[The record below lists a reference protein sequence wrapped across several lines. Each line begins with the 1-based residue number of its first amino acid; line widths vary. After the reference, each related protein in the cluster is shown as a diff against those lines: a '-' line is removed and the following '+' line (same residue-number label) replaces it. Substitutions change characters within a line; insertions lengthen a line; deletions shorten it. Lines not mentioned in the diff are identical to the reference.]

1 MSNGPVQFI
10 QPRNALRDKIG
21 GKLPAVDPNA
31 LARAEA
37 ALKSLSGQFQ
47 AWMEDEVTKL
57 DAARAAAKAAG
68 HTDKALQ
75 DVFSAAHDAKGM
87 GTTYEYPLVT
97 RLAGSLCKL
106 LDNEATRSLAAAS
119 PNLIDAHVDA
129 IKAAVRDQIKSD
141 EHPVGRVL
149 ANELEGR
156 TLELLKAA

>member
-1 MSNGPVQFI
+1 MSQGPVQFI
-10 QPRNALRDKIG
+10 QPRNSLREKLG
-21 GKLPAVDPNA
+21 GKLPSVDPNA

-47 AWMEDEVTKL
+47 DWMEDEVTKL
-57 DAARAAAKAAG
+57 ETARTAAKAAG
-68 HTDKALQ
+68 YTDKSLQ
-75 DVFSAAHDAKGM
+75 DVFGAAHDAKGM

-97 RLAGSLCKL
+97 RLAASLCKL
-106 LDNEATRSLAAAS
+106 LDSEATRALAAAS

-156 TLELLKAA
+156 TLALLKAA

>member
-1 MSNGPVQFI
+1 MSKPSAQFF
-10 QPRNALRDKIG
+10 QPRNTLRDKIG
-21 GKLPAVDPNA
+21 GRLPAVDPNA

-47 AWMEDEVTKL
+47 SWMEDEVNKL
-57 DAARAAAKAAG
+57 EAARAEAKAQG
-68 HTDKALQ
+68 FTDKALQ
-75 DVFSAAHDAKGM
+75 GVFAAAHDAKGM

-106 LDNEATRSLAAAS
+106 LDTEATRALAQKT
-119 PNLIDAHVDA
+119 PGLVEAHVDA
-129 IKAAVRDQIKSD
+129 IKAAVRDQIKTD

-156 TLELLKAA
+156 TFELLKAA

>member
-10 QPRNALRDKIG
+10 TPRNTLREKLG

-47 AWMEDEVTKL
+47 SWMEDEVTKL
-57 DAARAAAKAAG
+57 ETARIAAKAAG
-68 HTDKALQ
+68 YSDEAL
-75 DVFSAAHDAKGM
+75 VGVYGAAHDAKGM

-106 LDNEATRSLAAAS
+106 LETETNRNLAAKA
-119 PNLIDAHVDA
+119 PGLIDAHVDA
-129 IKAAVRDQIKSD
+129 IRAAVRDLIKTD
-141 EHPVGRVL
+141 DHPVGRIL

-156 TLELLKAA
+156 TFEVLKAA